1 MKCGTLDFKAQEINM
16 MSPTLVLFVRPAWC
30 DWLGV
35 SHRCAETLQGQLQER
50 TVQPSWVPADEEG
63 DGTDYLL

>member
-1 MKCGTLDFKAQEINM
+1 M